1 MKKMY
6 EVRYEIQLHD
16 WVGVEA
22 SSLDEAKQLV
32 EDWVSKIDIHSLP
45 KYVFQDANAKIDDWT
60 ESNHAIRDEFDAMTF
75 VN

>member
-32 EDWVSKIDIHSLP
+32 EDWVSKVDIHSLP
-45 KYVFQDANAKIDDWT
+45 KHVFQDANAKIEDWT